1 MSQAE
6 LDDVDANGKECP
18 PAAPQGFLSEV
29 FGGQLSSRVA
39 CGSCDYTSVTLEPF
53 MDLSLPIPSASLAN
67 LHTSEP
73 DRCTSQLLNWR
84 LKLYIVQAGR
94 WACDAFVQAV

>member
-1 MSQAE
+1 MEVSGT
-6 LDDVDANGKECP
+6 VTP

-39 CGSCDYTSVTLEPF
+39 CGSCDYMSVTLESF

-73 DRCTSQLLNWR
+73 DRCTSHVLNWHFE
-84 LKLYIVQAGR
+84 LYIAQAGR
-94 WACDAFVQAV
+94 

>member
-1 MSQAE
+1 MEVSGT
-6 LDDVDANGKECP
+6 VTP

-73 DRCTSQLLNWR
+73 DRCTSHVLDWR
-84 LKLYIVQAGR
+84 LDLYIVQAGK